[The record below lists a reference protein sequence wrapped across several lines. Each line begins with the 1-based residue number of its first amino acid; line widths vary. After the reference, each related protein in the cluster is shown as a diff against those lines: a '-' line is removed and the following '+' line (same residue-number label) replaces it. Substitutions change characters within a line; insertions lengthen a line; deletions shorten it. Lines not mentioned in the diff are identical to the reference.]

1 MDMVIRR
8 VEVWMVSLDPTI
20 GREIKKMRPCMI
32 ISPDEA
38 NKYLDTV
45 IIAPLTSTVRHYPSR
60 VNCTFNNKKGQI
72 VIDQIRAVDK
82 VRLAKKLG
90 MIDEK
95 TALEVFNLLQAYFDY

>member
-1 MDMVIRR
+1 MDMVIKRADI
-8 VEVWMVSLDPTI
+8 WMVSLDPTI
-20 GREIKKMRPCMI
+20 GREIKKIRPCMI

-45 IIAPLTSTVRHYPSR
+45 MIAPLTSTVRQYPSR

-82 VRLAKKLG
+82 IRLVKKLG
-90 MIDEK
+90 IIDEK
-95 TALEVFNLLQAYFDY
+95 TAVEVFNILQAYFDY

>member
-1 MDMVIRR
+1 MVIKRADI
-8 VEVWMVSLDPTI
+8 WMVSLDPTI
-20 GREIKKMRPCMI
+20 GREIKKIRTCMI

-45 IIAPLTSTVRHYPSR
+45 MIAPLTSTVRQYPSR

-82 VRLAKKLG
+82 IRLVKKLG
-90 MIDEK
+90 IIDEK
-95 TALEVFNLLQAYFDY
+95 TAVEVFNILQAYFDY

>member
-1 MDMVIRR
+1 MVIRR
-8 VEVWMVSLDPTI
+8 TDIWMVSLDPTI
-20 GREIKKMRPCMI
+20 GKEKKCVPCMI

-82 VRLAKKLG
+82 IRLFKNW
-90 MIDEK
+90 E
-95 TALEVFNLLQAYFDY
+95 

>member
-1 MDMVIRR
+1 MDMVIRH

>member
-8 VEVWMVSLDPTI
+8 TDIWMVSLDPTI
-20 GREIKKMRPCMI
+20 GKEKKMRPCMI

-82 VRLAKKLG
+82 IRLFKNW
-90 MIDEK
+90 E
-95 TALEVFNLLQAYFDY
+95 

>member
-1 MDMVIRR
+1 MVIRR
-8 VEVWMVSLDPTI
+8 TDIWMVSLDPTI

-45 IIAPLTSTVRHYPSR
+45 MIAPLTSTVRHYPSR

-82 VRLAKKLG
+82 IRLVKKLG
-90 MIDEK
+90 IIDEK

>member
-1 MDMVIRR
+1 MDMVVRR
-8 VEVWMVSLDPTI
+8 ADIWMVSLDPTI

-82 VRLAKKLG
+82 IRLVKKLG
-90 MIDEK
+90 SIDEK

>member
-8 VEVWMVSLDPTI
+8 ADIWMVSLDPTI
-20 GREIKKMRPCMI
+20 GREIKKIRPCMI

-45 IIAPLTSTVRHYPSR
+45 MIAPLTSTVRHYPSR

-82 VRLAKKLG
+82 VRIAKKLG
-90 MIDEK
+90 IIDEK

>member
-1 MDMVIRR
+1 
-8 VEVWMVSLDPTI
+8 MVSLDPTI
-20 GREIKKMRPCMI
+20 GREIKKIRPCMI

-45 IIAPLTSTVRHYPSR
+45 MIAPLTSTVRHYPSR

-82 VRLAKKLG
+82 IRLVKKLG
-90 MIDEK
+90 IIDEK
-95 TALEVFNLLQAYFDY
+95 TAVEVFTLLQAYFDY

>member
-82 VRLAKKLG
+82 VRIAKKLG

>member
-8 VEVWMVSLDPTI
+8 AEVWMVSLDPTI

-82 VRLAKKLG
+82 ARLAKKLG

-95 TALEVFNLLQAYFDY
+95 TAFEVFNLLQAYFDY

>member
-1 MDMVIRR
+1 MVIRR
-8 VEVWMVSLDPTI
+8 AEVWMVSLDPAV

-45 IIAPLTSTVRHYPSR
+45 IIAPLTSTIRHYPSR
-60 VNCTFNNKKGQI
+60 VNCTFKNKKGQI

-82 VRLAKKLG
+82 SRFVKKLG
-90 MIDEK
+90 IIDEK
-95 TALEVFNLLQAYFDY
+95 KALEVFNLLQAYFDY

>member
-82 VRLAKKLG
+82 VRIAKKLG
-90 MIDEK
+90 IIDEK

>member
-8 VEVWMVSLDPTI
+8 AEIWMVSLDPTI

-45 IIAPLTSTVRHYPSR
+45 MIAPLTSTVRHYPSR

-72 VIDQIRAVDK
+72 IIDQIRAVDK
-82 VRLAKKLG
+82 IRLVKKLG
-90 MIDEK
+90 IIDEK
-95 TALEVFNLLQAYFDY
+95 TAVEVFNLLQAYFEY

>member
-1 MDMVIRR
+1 MDMVVRR
-8 VEVWMVSLDPTI
+8 EEIWMVSLDPTI

-82 VRLAKKLG
+82 IRLVKKLG
-90 MIDEK
+90 SIDEK

>member
-1 MDMVIRR
+1 MVIRR
-8 VEVWMVSLDPTI
+8 TDIWMVSLDPTI
-20 GREIKKMRPCMI
+20 GREIKKIRPCMI

-45 IIAPLTSTVRHYPSR
+45 MIAPLTSTVRHYPSR

-82 VRLAKKLG
+82 IRLVKKLG
-90 MIDEK
+90 IIDEK
-95 TALEVFNLLQAYFDY
+95 TAVEVFTLLQAYFDY

>member
-1 MDMVIRR
+1 MVIRR
-8 VEVWMVSLDPTI
+8 TDIWMVSLDPTI
-20 GREIKKMRPCMI
+20 GRETKKIRPCMI

-82 VRLAKKLG
+82 IRLVKKLG
-90 MIDEK
+90 TIDEK
-95 TALEVFNLLQAYFDY
+95 KALEVFNLLQAYFDY

>member
-8 VEVWMVSLDPTI
+8 AEVWMVSLDPTI

-95 TALEVFNLLQAYFDY
+95 TAFEVFNLLQAYFDY

>member
-1 MDMVIRR
+1 MVIRR

>member
-1 MDMVIRR
+1 
-8 VEVWMVSLDPTI
+8 
-20 GREIKKMRPCMI
+20 MI

-45 IIAPLTSTVRHYPSR
+45 MIAPLTSTVRHYPSR

-82 VRLAKKLG
+82 IRLVKKLG
-90 MIDEK
+90 IIDEK
-95 TALEVFNLLQAYFDY
+95 TAVEVFTLLQAYFDY